1 MDEQNLK
8 HHLLKQ
14 LIHHHQGADAETL
27 VQKTAD
33 SAGVHPDACR
43 ENVLDWINY
52 LTATGHLKHKGDTIT
67 AADVSHLQAVHEHL
81 EMRRDAAV
89 SMSSPA
95 LMSFF
100 TNEARW

>member
-8 HHLLKQ
+8 HHFLKQ

-33 SAGVHPDACR
+33 SAGVHPDTCR

-52 LTATGHLKHKGDTIT
+52 LTATGHLKHQGETIS
-67 AADVSHLQAVHEHL
+67 AAEVSHLQAVHEQL
-81 EMRRDAAV
+81 ERRADARA
-89 SMSSPA
+89 SMSNPA

-100 TNEARW
+100 TSEAPW

>member
-1 MDEQNLK
+1 MDAQTLK
-8 HHLLKQ
+8 HHFLKQ

-52 LTATGHLKHKGDTIT
+52 LTVTGHLKHKGDTIT
-67 AADVSHLQAVHEHL
+67 AADVNHLEAVHRAIEVQ
-81 EMRRDAAV
+81 RDAVA
-89 SMSSPA
+89 SMSNPA
-95 LMSFF
+95 LLTFF
-100 TNEARW
+100 LSDVP